1 MRATATESRSAPD
14 VARGRTREAEPVVML
29 SVAELARLIEAAAER
44 GAERAL
50 ARALAPLRDAR
61 TNTAAGQLVGT
72 EEVARELGMTPQTV
86 RLHAK
91 ELGGVQLA
99 PRGPWRFD
107 LERAKAA
114 NRCYG
119 SNESQGSDLAPALG
133 SRRRRARRRT
143 KLPNGLPA
151 PGSILQSRPREAH

>member
-14 VARGRTREAEPVVML
+14 VARGRTREVEPVVML
-29 SVAELARLIEAAAER
+29 PVAELEKLIEAAAER

-50 ARALAPLRDAR
+50 DRVLAPLHDERKA
-61 TNTAAGQLVGT
+61 TTAGRLVGT
-72 EEVARELGMTPQTV
+72 EEVACELGMTPQTV

-114 NRCYG
+114 KPCYDSNG
-119 SNESQGSDLAPALG
+119 SPPRDPSPEAKSRTARPRR
-133 SRRRRARRRT
+133 SRR
-143 KLPNGLPA
+143 LPNGLPS
-151 PGSILQSRPREAH
+151 PGSILQSRPRAAR